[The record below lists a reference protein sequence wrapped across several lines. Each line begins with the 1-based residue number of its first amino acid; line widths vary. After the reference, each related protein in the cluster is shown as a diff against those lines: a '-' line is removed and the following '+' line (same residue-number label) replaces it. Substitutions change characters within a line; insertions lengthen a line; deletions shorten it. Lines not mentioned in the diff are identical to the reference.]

1 MPDKAPQIPADAI
14 ADVLTF
20 GSLEPLVPYYPQ
32 FAERLRAAKIGE
44 PTATDIAIR
53 ARLMCKILKAE
64 GWTATAIIET
74 ILTRSFDGVDTHG
87 PKVTKIVHDNAGSAV
102 NKPADALFDELKRS
116 PRPLR
121 GRPRRVRSTSKNLT
135 SKIFEVRISEVVGTF
150 ASS

>member
-1 MPDKAPQIPADAI
+1 MTDKNPQIPADAI

-44 PTATDIAIR
+44 PTATDIAVR

-74 ILTRSFDGVDTHG
+74 ILTRCFDGVDTHG
-87 PKVTKIVHDNAGSAV
+87 PKVTKIVHDNAGSLV

-116 PRPLR
+116 PARFEAA
-121 GRPRRVRSTSKNLT
+121 RVALGLPPKNLPPKY
-135 SKIFEVRISEVVGTF
+135 SR
-150 ASS
+150 